1 MQMEFKTNFLEEKFG
16 QVWVETAIYTLIGLA
31 LIAIIITM
39 ATPQIEKI
47 KDKTVIDQTVDA
59 MNILDNEILNVEQ
72 SEGTIGKVI
81 FKIAKGKLEI
91 NQDTDSIVYYLEDT
105 KLELSE
111 PGENIKQGNLVL
123 LTKKEAARFTISLTL
138 NYDNIDIIN
147 QNSDPIILQ
156 AGATPYK
163 IVIENQDTT
172 TSGDAKIQVSIL

>member
-1 MQMEFKTNFLEEKFG
+1 MMLKGNFLKKG
-16 QVWVETAIYTLIGLA
+16 QVWIETVVYTLIGLSI
-31 LIAIIITM
+31 IAIILTM
-39 ATPQIEKI
+39 AMPQIDKM
-47 KDKTVIDQTVDA
+47 KDKSV
-59 MNILDNEILNVEQ
+59 VEQ
-72 SEGTIGKVI
+72 TATALNELDKKIIEITQAPGNSRVI
-81 FKIAKGKLEI
+81 EFKIAKGKLEI